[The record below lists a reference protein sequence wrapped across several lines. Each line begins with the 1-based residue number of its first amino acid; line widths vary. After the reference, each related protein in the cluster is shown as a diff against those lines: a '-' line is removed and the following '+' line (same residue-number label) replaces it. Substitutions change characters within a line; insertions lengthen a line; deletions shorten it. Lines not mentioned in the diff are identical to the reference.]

1 MCKKCLTY
9 WRVYHSL
16 SKHNIFNRCVWIVW
30 IGIICNELFV
40 RVLPHAPAGVPT
52 IVWKSII
59 IITSANNHLFSF
71 K

>member
-1 MCKKCLTY
+1 
-9 WRVYHSL
+9 
-16 SKHNIFNRCVWIVW
+16 
-30 IGIICNELFV
+30 
-40 RVLPHAPAGVPT
+40 LPHAPAGVPT